1 MSNTSTRPL
10 YYLKFIEP
18 SIVSKAG
25 NVIPIMSNKI
35 GIGRGEENEIR
46 YGNDRPN
53 ISRSHCSLIYENGKV
68 SVFPLHNETNSTF
81 VNGKKV
87 NHKSLINYGDKITI
101 ADAGPSLKVLN
112 QNEKR
117 HPNITAEI
125 QLIDVG
131 IAVLSLGGVVLLFLI
146 ISRMF

>member
-53 ISRSHCSLIYENGKV
+53 ISRSHCSLIY
-68 SVFPLHNETNSTF
+68 S
-81 VNGKKV
+81 
-87 NHKSLINYGDKITI
+87 IN
-101 ADAGPSLKVLN
+101 
-112 QNEKR
+112 
-117 HPNITAEI
+117 
-125 QLIDVG
+125 
-131 IAVLSLGGVVLLFLI
+131 
-146 ISRMF
+146 